1 MSVLVPIT
9 PQCKSDQECPLSER
23 CVNQGC
29 VEACRIDPCGINAQC
44 ISQNHQAACSCPPGY
59 TGNPHTECSL
69 RKCSITMFFINT
81 HGHSFKF

>member
-1 MSVLVPIT
+1 MLFFKRNVICLTCFPVPIT

-69 RKCSITMFFINT
+69 RKD
-81 HGHSFKF
+81 